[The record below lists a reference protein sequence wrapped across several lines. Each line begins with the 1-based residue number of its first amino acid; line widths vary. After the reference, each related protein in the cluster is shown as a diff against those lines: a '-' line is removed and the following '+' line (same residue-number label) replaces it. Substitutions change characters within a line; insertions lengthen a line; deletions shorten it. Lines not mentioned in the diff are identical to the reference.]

1 MGAITQQLRK
11 RLNGNGDPY
20 LAAAYVR
27 NIVYSLVYYILYYCM
42 VSQSIMTLSIASN
55 DHPAL
60 YPHHEKPALVEFPE
74 SSIPGSD
81 HGSQENKLEKGAF
94 YDSAASDTIP
104 TLSGA
109 DEKKLLR
116 RIDWRL
122 LPLLAAM
129 YVIKTIDAQ
138 NVSHRAYHWHTSETY
153 LTCRRSPMRAQWTKA
168 LSTTS

>member
-1 MGAITQQLRK
+1 MAPPAI
-11 RLNGNGDPY
+11 
-20 LAAAYVR
+20 
-27 NIVYSLVYYILYYCM
+27 
-42 VSQSIMTLSIASN
+42 SN
-55 DHPAL
+55 DHPAP
-60 YPHHEKPALVEFPE
+60 YPHHEKPALVALPD

-94 YDSAASDTIP
+94 YDSAASDVSP
-104 TLSGA
+104 SLSSA

-138 NVSHRAYHWHTSETY
+138 NVSHRVYNVT
-153 LTCRRSPMRAQWTKA
+153 
-168 LSTTS
+168 